1 MESNGKPS
9 CIHLSQET
17 ADILIRMGKSSWL
30 TQREGTIEAK
40 GKGRL
45 QTYFCSTH
53 HGGVPSSSHSSTLYA
68 SSTVSGEEEDGDDN
82 DDGKKK
88 ANEEREAAPLDTVGA
103 STTPDEEGELENWT
117 NL

>member
-1 MESNGKPS
+1 M
-9 CIHLSQET
+9 
-17 ADILIRMGKSSWL
+17 
-30 TQREGTIEAK
+30 
-40 GKGRL
+40 
-45 QTYFCSTH
+45 
-53 HGGVPSSSHSSTLYA
+53 
-68 SSTVSGEEEDGDDN
+68 SGEEEDGDDN